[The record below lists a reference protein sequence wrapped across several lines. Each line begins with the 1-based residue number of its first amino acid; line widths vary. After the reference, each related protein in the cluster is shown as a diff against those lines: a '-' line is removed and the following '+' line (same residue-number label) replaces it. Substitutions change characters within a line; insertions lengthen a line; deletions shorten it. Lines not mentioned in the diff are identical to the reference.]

1 MPGEQKPQLRI
12 VGGNVALVR
21 MASVSCEARWPP
33 LRVVGAAEPAPSPV
47 PVAPIAPIA
56 VPASKRAARS
66 QALLAGLVVVMLS
79 SVGQAI
85 ADYL

>member
-21 MASVSCEARWPP
+21 MARVSREARWPP
-33 LRVVGAAEPAPSPV
+33 LRVVGAAESAPSPM
-47 PVAPIAPIA
+47 PIAPVA
-56 VPASKRAARS
+56 VPASKRAAWS
-66 QALLAGLVVVMLS
+66 QALLAGLVVLMLS

>member
-1 MPGEQKPQLRI
+1 MPREQSARLRI
-12 VGGNVALVR
+12 VGGNDALVR
-21 MASVSCEARWPP
+21 MVRVSREAHWPP
-33 LRVVGAAEPAPSPV
+33 LRVVGASECAPSPV
-47 PVAPIAPIA
+47 RVAPNP

-66 QALLAGLVVVMLS
+66 QALLAGLFVVMLS

>member
-1 MPGEQKPQLRI
+1 
-12 VGGNVALVR
+12 
-21 MASVSCEARWPP
+21 
-33 LRVVGAAEPAPSPV
+33 V
-47 PVAPIAPIA
+47 PVAPIA

>member
-21 MASVSCEARWPP
+21 MARVSREARWPP

-47 PVAPIAPIA
+47 PVAPIA
-56 VPASKRAARS
+56 VPAP
-66 QALLAGLVVVMLS
+66 ALD
-79 SVGQAI
+79 SVQR
-85 ADYL
+85 LPR

>member
-1 MPGEQKPQLRI
+1 MPGEQRPQLRI

-21 MASVSCEARWPP
+21 MARVSREVRWPP
-33 LRVVGAAEPAPSPV
+33 LRVVGAAESAPVSV
-47 PVAPIAPIA
+47 PVAPSA